1 MQSKRKSE
9 EAQPQGSLL
18 KKSRPVYLLDAD
30 VAMTGGE
37 MVAPV
42 EIDEDL
48 HSRQLAVYGRETM
61 RRLLGANVLVSG
73 LKGLGVEVGIILN
86 PSILNQYVRCC
97 DFTAHRKENRSS
109 FTWRLNVIF
118 FWSPSIILS
127 VGSVSGKE
135 TSKPL
140 SHNF

>member
-9 EAQPQGSLL
+9 EAQSQGSLL
-18 KKSRPVYLLDAD
+18 KKSRPVCLLDAD

-86 PSILNQYVRCC
+86 PSLKSMC
-97 DFTAHRKENRSS
+97 
-109 FTWRLNVIF
+109 
-118 FWSPSIILS
+118 
-127 VGSVSGKE
+127 
-135 TSKPL
+135 
-140 SHNF
+140 